1 MSAET
6 QEVAPVVGI
15 LLLLMIF
22 VGGAML
28 LIPED

>member
-1 MSAET
+1 MIAET
-6 QEVAPVVGI
+6 QEVAPVLGI
-15 LLLLMIF
+15 LLLLVIF